1 VTVGAPAS
9 GLPVPGAAITLRQEL
24 ARKAIHLASTVIPVA
39 YAMGAPR
46 RVVLLV
52 LAVIGAVAVTV
63 EVARFRSARVR
74 ALFVRLFGGLL
85 REHEHAAWSGASWL
99 LAAYALSVVLFP
111 RAVAVAAMLAAG
123 FGDASA
129 AIVGR
134 AASAAR
140 ARRTGVVSRRKT
152 FAGSAACATIT
163 AIAAFGIAGVALPS
177 AALAGLFASL
187 AERWDVLRVDDNV
200 RVALAAGIGAS
211 LVDVLTTLGM
221 RA

>member
-1 VTVGAPAS
+1 MSADAPAS
-9 GLPVPGAAITLRQEL
+9 GMPAPSAAITLRQEL
-24 ARKAIHLASTVIPVA
+24 ARKAIHLSSAVIPVA

-52 LAVIGAVAVTV
+52 LAVLGLVALIV
-63 EVARFRSARVR
+63 ELARFRSTRARS
-74 ALFVRLFGGLL
+74 LFVRVFGRLL
-85 REHEHAAWSGASWL
+85 REHEHAGWSGASWL
-99 LAAYALSVVLFP
+99 LVAYVLAVVLFP
-111 RAVAVAAMLAAG
+111 RAVAVAAMLAAA

-140 ARRTGVVSRRKT
+140 ARRTGIVSRRKT

-163 AIAAFGIAGVALPS
+163 AIAAFGIAGIALPS
-177 AALAGLFASL
+177 AVLAGLLASA

-200 RVALAAGIGAS
+200 RVAIAAGIGAS
-211 LVDVLTTLGM
+211 LVDVLTTLGL